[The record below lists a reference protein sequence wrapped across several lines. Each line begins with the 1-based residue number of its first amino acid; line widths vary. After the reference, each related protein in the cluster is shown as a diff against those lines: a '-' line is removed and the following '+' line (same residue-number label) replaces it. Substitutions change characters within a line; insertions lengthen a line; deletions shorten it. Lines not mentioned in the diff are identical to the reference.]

1 MGRPGQEP
9 PVKTIILEQPG
20 LLRLADGA
28 APDAPEA
35 GMALVRVRRVGI
47 CGTDLHAFR
56 GDQPFFHYP
65 RILGHELSVEVLA
78 LGPSARPPA
87 VVVGDRCAVNPYLH
101 CGHCSACRRGKTNCC
116 ERMQVMGV
124 HIDGGM
130 QEFLSVPIA
139 HLHESGALSLDQ
151 LALVEMLCI
160 GAHAVGR
167 AQLAVGEDVLVIG
180 AGPIGLGVMRFAQL
194 AGANVVGMEVSAARQ
209 AFGRRQLRVAHWI
222 DGRADP
228 IPQIREAMGG
238 SLPTVVF
245 DATGNATSMEQAF
258 NYVEHGG
265 KLVFVG
271 LHQGDVTFHDSDFH
285 RRELT
290 LLGSRNATAAD
301 FAAVIATL
309 AAGKIDLAPWITVRV
324 TPEELPEA
332 LPGWLNPAH
341 DFVKAMLD
349 FD

>member
-1 MGRPGQEP
+1 M
-9 PVKTIILEQPG
+9 KTIILEQPG
-20 LLRLADGA
+20 LLRLGDGA

-35 GMALVRVRRVGI
+35 GMTLVRVRRVGI

-78 LGPSARPPA
+78 LGPSAGLPEMA
-87 VVVGDRCAVNPYLH
+87 VGDWCSVNPYLH
-101 CGHCSACRRGKTNCC
+101 CDRCSACRRGKTNCC
-116 ERMQVMGV
+116 ERMQVLGV

-139 HLHESGALSLDQ
+139 HLHKSASLSLDQ

-167 AQLAVGEDVLVIG
+167 AQLAADENVLVIG

-194 AGANVVGMEVSAARQ
+194 AGANVLGMEVSAARQ
-209 AFGRRQLRVAHWI
+209 AFGHRQLGVAHWI
-222 DGRADP
+222 GGQADP
-228 IPQIREAMGG
+228 IAQIREALGG

-245 DATGNATSMEQAF
+245 DATGNATSMQQAF

-271 LHQGDVTFHDSDFH
+271 LHQGDVTFHDPDFH

-301 FAAVIATL
+301 FAAVIAAL
-309 AAGKIDLAPWITVRV
+309 AAGKIDLVPWITAHV
-324 TPEELPEA
+324 TPEEVPDA
-332 LPGWLNPAH
+332 FPGWLNPAR
-341 DFVKAMLD
+341 DFVKALID